1 MDIFLP
7 DPATNL
13 PGSTLPDASI
23 TPVNPDGTL
32 NNHDIENKLAYMHV
46 FPYAGIQL
54 EDEVACSQKVE
65 GGTWFSF
72 RKVTNPCATIDV
84 LVRSLRGGTTTT
96 ISYYV
101 RRGGE
106 IVGRSGERVYHVV

>member
-46 FPYAGIQL
+46 FPYAG
-54 EDEVACSQKVE
+54 
-65 GGTWFSF
+65 
-72 RKVTNPCATIDV
+72 
-84 LVRSLRGGTTTT
+84 GTTTT